1 MTQEGEPH
9 GRPADQPAGQPE
21 DQLKEPA
28 PERILLVEDDD
39 SFRRALMEIL
49 DRKGY
54 VVSGVPTALEALDR
68 LQEETV
74 DLMVTDLVMPGMK
87 GGALIEEVRG
97 TFPEIPLIAITAF
110 GSVEDAMALTRA
122 GAADY
127 LTKPFRTAAFL
138 ASVERAL
145 EESRSRRA
153 YSRSRRQAGEHL
165 QGIMGQSEPMRRL
178 FDRIGRVAN
187 SPAPVLISGE
197 TGSGK
202 ELVARAV
209 HRASGKDPFLP
220 VNCGALPEHLLESEL
235 FGHVR
240 GAFTGAD
247 RDKAGLFEAAGGG
260 TLFLDEV
267 GELPLSL
274 QPKLLRAVET
284 GEIRR
289 VGDVHT
295 RKVEVRIVAATHR
308 DLAAAVEAGEFRED
322 LFWRLNVL
330 RLSVPPLRER
340 KDDLALLVE
349 VFLERLRARP
359 GGSEWRILPETL
371 GVLGEYLWPGNV
383 RQLFSV
389 LERAAAFAEG
399 HEIRPEHLPGDLLR
413 VGRRA
418 ELTRTAVER
427 ELTLAEVEKEYIL
440 EVLGRSEGN
449 KTRAAEWLGIPRR
462 TLYRRLEE
470 YGRDSGSVTE

>member
-1 MTQEGEPH
+1 MNPTEDIREG
-9 GRPADQPAGQPE
+9 
-21 DQLKEPA
+21 
-28 PERILLVEDDD
+28 ILIVEDDD

-49 DRKGY
+49 DRNGY
-54 VVSGVPTALEALDR
+54 SVSGVPTAREALDR

-74 DLMVTDLVMPGMK
+74 DLVVTDLVMPGMK
-87 GGALIEEVRG
+87 GGALVEAIRA
-97 TFPEIPLIAITAF
+97 TFPEIPVIAVTAF

-138 ASVERAL
+138 ESVERAL
-145 EESRSRRA
+145 EQSRSRRA
-153 YSRSRRQAGEHL
+153 YTRSRRQAGEHL
-165 QGIMGQSEPMRRL
+165 EGVMGQSAPMRRL

-209 HRASGKDPFLP
+209 HRASGRDPFLP

-247 RDKAGLFEAAGGG
+247 RDKGGLFEAAAGG

-267 GELPLSL
+267 GELPLAL

-289 VGDVHT
+289 VGDVHN
-295 RKVEVRIVAATHR
+295 RSAEVRIVAATHR
-308 DLAAAVEAGEFRED
+308 DLTAAVEAGEFRED

-340 KDDLALLVE
+340 RDDLPLLVE
-349 VFLERLRARP
+349 LFIDRLRSRP
-359 GGSEWRILPETL
+359 GGSDWRVLPETL
-371 GVLGEYLWPGNV
+371 EVLGEYLWPGNV

-399 HEIRPEHLPGDLLR
+399 QEIRPEHLPTELLR
-413 VGRRA
+413 SGSRVAWSRSA
-418 ELTRTAVER
+418 AER
-427 ELTLAEVEKEYIL
+427 ELTLAELEREYIL
-440 EVLGRSEGN
+440 DVLQRADGN

-470 YGRDSGSVTE
+470 YGKDPGAVTD